1 MPVLIG
7 QGCDSRARRGGEEAR
22 MRGEVAENTH
32 KRRDKR
38 VSAFT
43 LVFPLRAGVH
53 ARPGGRLS
61 LAGDKIVNAC
71 A

>member
-1 MPVLIG
+1 VARSIG
-7 QGCDSRARRGGEEAR
+7 QGCDTRARRGGEEAR

-43 LVFPLRAGVH
+43 LVFPLRAGDH
-53 ARPGGRLS
+53 ALLGGRLS
-61 LAGDKIVNAC
+61 LARDKIGYAC